1 MKLRRESGPCLGW
14 TMKADNVVSGSIA
27 DTRVFELRP
36 VRDLINKETIL
47 HANESQEAYHEH
59 AFEAC
64 A

>member
-1 MKLRRESGPCLGW
+1 M
-14 TMKADNVVSGSIA
+14 VSGSIA